1 MGIIV
6 EWYAPNTNVISLTV
20 DGKWTW
26 DEFNT
31 AMRTAHQMLDAT
43 PFDFVDYLLDMRQG
57 DKLPSNVMS
66 RMKSFSQHQH
76 HKSRNMVVVGANAVI
91 ITFFNLMTRVSPQRM
106 QHIRLVKT
114 LEEARKYLGQSRQP
128 ALLQR

>member
-6 EWYAPNTNVISLTV
+6 EWYAPNTNVIKMTV
-20 DGKWTW
+20 IGKWTW
-26 DEFNT
+26 DELNT
-31 AMRTAHQMLDAT
+31 AMHTAYQMLDAT

-76 HKSRNMVVVGANAVI
+76 HKSRNMIVVGANAVV
-91 ITFFNLMTRVSPQRM
+91 ITFFNLMTRIAPQRM
-106 QHIRLVKT
+106 QYIRLVKT
-114 LEEARKYLGQSRQP
+114 MEAAQKHFGESRKP